1 MSVCVYGFWGGGEE
15 GLLSCCS
22 LQSRWSAR
30 AGGAGWGGGRERR
43 EGGSWQQMAQ
53 AGLGLSDKR
62 VGGGW
67 PSAPGGSLR
76 PPPTPGAEKR
86 TGGMGGSLLLGLKFH
101 PPPCPPQTHREDATR
116 EKAAGAG
123 VSKAK
128 VRAPSTKHHPL
139 LFHGPH
145 LWGTRGR
152 GEGLPL

>member
-1 MSVCVYGFWGGGEE
+1 MCVCIKCSGGWGGRPSQ
-15 GLLSCCS
+15 LLQPSEQVVSTC
-22 LQSRWSAR
+22 
-30 AGGAGWGGGRERR
+30 GGAGWGGGRERR

-101 PPPCPPQTHREDATR
+101 PPPPCPPQTHREDATR

-128 VRAPSTKHHPL
+128 VRAPSTNHHPL

-145 LWGTRGR
+145 LWGT
-152 GEGLPL
+152 